1 MTVPTSVGEYGG
13 APRYVGVVDS
23 ALEQWLRGG
32 GGELEHEQKKG
43 KKERVGLKFYRPDGV
58 R

>member
-32 GGELEHEQKKG
+32 GGELEQQTEKRREG
-43 KKERVGLKFYRPDGV
+43 GGLAWV
-58 R
+58 L